1 MLQSTVIINL
11 LIRQKFPQ
19 RPDLPRGKHHINASK
34 CAGKERII
42 KMRYDEAKIRAAV
55 EEYITGVPQHAIQK
69 GFIHPSLGLLKD
81 KGQIVESV
89 FPKIPFDE
97 ERSGRVR
104 RRIEDALRKYSTES
118 ELRLIAAILDVKII

>member
-1 MLQSTVIINL
+1 
-11 LIRQKFPQ
+11 
-19 RPDLPRGKHHINASK
+19 
-34 CAGKERII
+34 
-42 KMRYDEAKIRAAV
+42 MRYDEAKIRAAV